1 MIDVIVA
8 VMMVLALLG
17 VAVQR
22 CASSAATGLLRGN
35 SSVRI
40 ATDYFG
46 FFLFCFSHCQFSFDV
61 PPAPA
66 QGAEKTKFWYVFAL
80 SESLLLETDAHCQ
93 VCC

>member
-35 SSVRI
+35 SSVTI

-46 FFLFCFSHCQFSFDV
+46 FFSVLLFS
-61 PPAPA
+61 
-66 QGAEKTKFWYVFAL
+66 L
-80 SESLLLETDAHCQ
+80 SI
-93 VCC
+93 